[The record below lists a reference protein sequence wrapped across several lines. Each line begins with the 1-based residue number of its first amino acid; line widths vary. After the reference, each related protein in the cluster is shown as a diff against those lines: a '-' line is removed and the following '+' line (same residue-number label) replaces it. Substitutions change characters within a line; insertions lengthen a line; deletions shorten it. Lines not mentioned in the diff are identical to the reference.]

1 MRKIGILIAS
11 LCFVSCFTHAQDRS
25 KWEIYGGYQYTYSD
39 YGPIQDAANAIA
51 NAFSQTVSVNHKFSM
66 TGGNAEFQK
75 NIRRRW
81 AAVIDIGGMYT
92 DQTVDLS
99 QYFQLLGYIPQNGN
113 EPSTFTPIVYTIT
126 GGPQLDVW
134 KRGRLTVFAR
144 VFGGASRSV
153 LSMDSTTRQ
162 ALNFLAP
169 KFKTTTTD
177 PAVIAGGGAQ
187 YPVPFMKH
195 LFFRGTAD
203 FVHPFSGGYQQNSQ
217 QNYLRITVGIVINKF
232 GKPY

>member
-1 MRKIGILIAS
+1 MRKIGIVIAS
-11 LCFVSCFTHAQDRS
+11 LCFVSSFAPAQDRS
-25 KWEIYGGYQYTYSD
+25 SWEAYGGYQYTYSD
-39 YGPIQDAANAIA
+39 YGPIQDASNAIA
-51 NAFSQTVSVNHKFSM
+51 NAYTETVNVDHKFSM

-75 NIRRRW
+75 NVKRRW
-81 AAVIDIGGMYT
+81 AAVLDLGGMYT
-92 DQTVDLS
+92 DQNVDLS
-99 QYFQLLGYIPQNGN
+99 RYFQLLGYIPSNTTQLL
-113 EPSTFTPIVYTIT
+113 TFTPIVYTVT
-126 GGPQLDVW
+126 AGPQVDVW
-134 KRGRLTVFAR
+134 KRGQLRVFAR

-203 FVHPFSGGYQQNSQ
+203 FVHPFSSGSQ

>member
-1 MRKIGILIAS
+1 MRKIGIVIAS
-11 LCFVSCFTHAQDRS
+11 LCVFSAFAPAQDRS
-25 KWEIYGGYQYTYSD
+25 SWEAYVGYQYTYSD
-39 YGPIQDAANAIA
+39 YGPIQDASNAIA
-51 NAFSQTVSVNHKFSM
+51 NAFTETVNVDHKFTM

-75 NIRRRW
+75 NVKHRW
-81 AAVIDIGGMYT
+81 AAVLDVGGMYT
-92 DQTVDLS
+92 TKNVDLS
-99 QYFQLLGYIPQNGN
+99 RYFQLLGYIPSSATQL
-113 EPSTFTPIVYTIT
+113 STFTPIVYTIT
-126 GGPQLDVW
+126 AGPQVDLW
-134 KRGRLTVFAR
+134 KRGQLQVFAR

-153 LSMDSTTRQ
+153 LSMDTTTRQ
-162 ALNFLAP
+162 ALSFLAP

-203 FVHPFSGGYQQNSQ
+203 FVHPFSSGSQ
-217 QNYLRITVGIVINKF
+217 QNYLRITGGIVINKL